1 VNVSK
6 SLSVAALTVLH
17 AFAQGTAHGF
27 DIIDTIGLPGGT
39 VYPALSRLERDGF
52 VSSSWEDVHIAR
64 ADHRPPR
71 RYYRATPLGVRT
83 LNEAL
88 GRLHAL
94 KPVRAA
100 RAARPVRDSR

>member
-1 VNVSK
+1 MSRQ
-6 SLSVAALTVLH
+6 LSVASLAVLH
-17 AFAQGTAHGF
+17 AVASGTHHGF
-27 DIIDTIGLPGGT
+27 DIIDSTGLPGGT

-94 KPVRAA
+94 KPVRAT
-100 RAARPVRDSR
+100 RGTTPVRA